1 MLLYRHSSYK
11 HVLSFWTG
19 QRLMRQEMAR
29 AMQER
34 RCAITSEKPF
44 RRITSQC
51 PYMKEPA
58 SLRVV
63 GACGLLLEQLV
74 DWARLSTMQASPG
87 GPQAS
92 VGHAHQT
99 GASTATQAFVMN
111 DRAEQ
116 RFRQLEIKVWEYTPD

>member
-1 MLLYRHSSYK
+1 
-11 HVLSFWTG
+11 
-19 QRLMRQEMAR
+19 
-29 AMQER
+29 
-34 RCAITSEKPF
+34 
-44 RRITSQC
+44 
-51 PYMKEPA
+51 MKEPA

-63 GACGLLLEQLV
+63 GAYGLSLEQLV

-99 GASTATQAFVMN
+99 GSATATQAFVMN

-116 RFRQLEIKVWEYTPD
+116 RFRQLEIKVRKCALHQYQSRVL